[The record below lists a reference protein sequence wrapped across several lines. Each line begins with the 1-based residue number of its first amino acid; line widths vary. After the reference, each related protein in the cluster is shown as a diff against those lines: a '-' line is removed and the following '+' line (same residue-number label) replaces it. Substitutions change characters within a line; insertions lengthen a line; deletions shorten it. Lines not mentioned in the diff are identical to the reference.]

1 MLTKPL
7 HPYQIEPVRKFLERG
22 NLLIAYEMGLGK
34 TPIALACAEELLGCG
49 DIATVLVVV
58 PASLKYQ
65 WAQKIAEFVDVPVI
79 RHKVKKET
87 IVIPGPQS
95 CVVID
100 GPPGTRQELYT
111 QVKKRPP
118 AYIIMS
124 YENVVNDHRFIR
136 GLRPGLVI
144 LDECTAIKTFR
155 AQRTKRIK
163 QMLDA
168 PYRIGLTGTP
178 VENKPEE
185 LFSIMQWVDPSVLGR
200 FDLFDRAYIVRD
212 HFGRVKYYRNLPT
225 LRNKLRPA
233 VSRKSRLD
241 PDVAAYLPDVD
252 YGTWAV
258 PMDSALKDAYRAIAA
273 DLYTELKALPASG
286 NFDLAAYYSGGFT
299 EENSALGNVMARQ
312 MALEMILDHPQLL
325 HESAR
330 HYLESQEAQDRGE
343 ERKIWPGSKYACTRM
358 NQGLTLSARSPKL
371 DLLMEKVSEILEFDE
386 RNKVLVF
393 SRFTGMLPIF
403 QEAFSSWNSVIFH
416 GGMNAAAKAEAIA
429 KFSRPECRLFFS
441 SHAGA
446 YGNDMHM
453 ANYLI
458 NYDLPWSAGRADQI
472 NGRHVRAS
480 SQFTSVFIRD
490 LITQGSIEERRQ
502 QMLTLKRKVGSA
514 ILDGHGQDADGH
526 VVNDLQ
532 SLLTHLTEVLGL

>member
-7 HPYQIEPVRKFLERG
+7 HPYQNEPVDKFLERG

-34 TPIALACAEELLGCG
+34 TPIAIACAEELLGCG
-49 DIATVLVVV
+49 DITTVLVVA

-65 WAQKIAEFVDVPVI
+65 WAQKIAEFTDVRVT
-79 RHKVKKET
+79 RHKVKQET
-87 IVIPGPQS
+87 ILVPVPEACAI
-95 CVVID
+95 ID
-100 GPPGTRQELYT
+100 GPPPKRLALYASL
-111 QVKKRPP
+111 KKRAPE
-118 AYIIMS
+118 YIIMS
-124 YENVVNDHRFIR
+124 YENVVNDHKFIHNFH
-136 GLRPGLVI
+136 PGLVI
-144 LDECTAIKTFR
+144 LDECTAIKTFK

-185 LFSIMQWVDPSVLGR
+185 LFSIMQWVDPAVLGR

-212 HFGRVKYYRNLPT
+212 HFGRVKYYKNLPT
-225 LRNKLRPA
+225 LRNKLKPA

-252 YGTWAV
+252 YGTWTV
-258 PMDSALKDAYRAIAA
+258 SMDSALKAAYKTIAG
-273 DLYTELKALPASG
+273 DLYKELKALPATGS
-286 NFDLAAYYSGGFT
+286 FDLASYYSGGYT

-312 MALEMILDHPQLL
+312 MALEMILDHPHLVI
-325 HESAR
+325 ESAR
-330 HYLESQEAQDRGE
+330 HYDESQDAQERGE
-343 ERKIWPGSKYACTRM
+343 ERKVWPGSKYAS
-358 NQGLTLSARSPKL
+358 GLLTSGTSLSESTPKL
-371 DLLMEKVSEILEFDE
+371 DRLREKVNEILTFDE
-386 RNKVLVF
+386 RNKVLIF

-403 QEAFSSWNSVIFH
+403 QETFSDWDSVTFH
-416 GGMNAAAKAEAIA
+416 GGMNAPAKAEAIA
-429 KFSRPECRLFFS
+429 KFSKPTCRLFLS

-480 SQFTSVFIRD
+480 SQFTNVFIRD
-490 LITQGSIEERRQ
+490 LITTGTIEERRQ
-502 QMLTLKRKVGSA
+502 QMLALKRKVGSA
-514 ILDGHGQDADGH
+514 ILDGHGQDADGQ

-532 SLLTHLTEVLGL
+532 SLLTHLTEVLNL